1 MLNYNIYSIHMYIYL
16 YTYNIYIYI
25 HVYIYI
31 YINNLFIYII
41 ITLHIY
47 IYLSICPIISVKKV
61 LAVQPLVQVAG
72 RIFMSMMVEKSG
84 RVQQGSNN
92 TKDPSIVKRMGL
104 MTWKISSSSSSYT
117 REMRCLSEE
126 KSNPMPPLEL
136 CFYVFFL
143 FV

>member
-1 MLNYNIYSIHMYIYL
+1 
-16 YTYNIYIYI
+16 
-25 HVYIYI
+25 
-31 YINNLFIYII
+31 
-41 ITLHIY
+41 
-47 IYLSICPIISVKKV
+47 
-61 LAVQPLVQVAG
+61 VQPLVQVAG

-104 MTWKISSSSSSYT
+104 MTWKISSSSSYT